1 MAKVGQREIKTQ
13 EQIIQLFKED
23 LGYRYL
29 GDWKE
34 REGNSNI
41 ETEILTEWL
50 KECGHDE
57 VVISKVLREL
67 DQASSV
73 TGSQKLYDANKRM
86 YGLLRYG
93 VRVTPDIGE
102 NNITVNLVDW
112 KNPEA
117 NDFAIAEEV
126 TVHGR
131 NTKRPDLVLY
141 VNGIALGV
149 IELKRSKVF
158 VSEGIRQN
166 LDNQKPEFIEQFF
179 TTNQIVMAGNNTQ
192 GLRYGVIQTP
202 EKYFLEWKKRV
213 KSPEEQQYQPLESGI
228 RSICNKERF
237 LELIHDF
244 IVFDG
249 GIKKICR
256 HNQYYGVKA
265 SQERVRKREGGII
278 WHTQGSGKSLTM
290 VWLAKWIRE
299 NIKNSR
305 VLIIT
310 DRVELDEQ
318 IDTVFAGVDE
328 EIFRARSGDDLVNR
342 LNESVEW
349 LMCSLI
355 HKFGS
360 ASGGDELTDQDID
373 QYIKDIQNHLPHDFE
388 VKGDLYIFIDEC
400 HRTQSGKMHAAMNAI
415 VPNAM
420 LIGFTGT
427 PLLKADKGRSI
438 EIFGP
443 YIDTYK
449 FDEAIEDGV
458 VLDLKY
464 EARDI
469 EQTLNSPEKVD
480 QWFEANTQGLSDV
493 ACASLK
499 KRWGTMQSVLS
510 SQGRLEK
517 IKADILFEFAIRDR
531 LMSGTGNAMLVAG
544 SIYEACKY
552 YELFQ
557 STPLADQC
565 AVVTSYE
572 PNVRDI
578 TGEETGEGE
587 TEALHQYG
595 IYRKMLARYF
605 DTDEDSAMSQVDKFE
620 REVRKQFIKEPSRM
634 KLLIVVDKLLTGF
647 DAPPATVLF
656 IDKSMKDH
664 NLFQAICRVNRLDG
678 ASKDYGYIID
688 YKDLFGSL
696 SQAVAD
702 YTGDAF
708 DKFDE
713 KDVAGLLKNRLEKGK
728 EQLEEVREAIKALC
742 EPVSQP
748 RHINDYMKYFI
759 SADNADDKTR
769 EEDNRKRIMLY
780 RLASK
785 YTRAYSELA
794 NQMQKAGYSIEEA
807 KRIKEEVTHF
817 ENLRQEMQI
826 ASGDSVDLK
835 SYEPAMR
842 HLIDTYIGA
851 EEVKK
856 LTDFENMSLVE
867 LLIQNG
873 EGVVDF
879 LPKGIQK
886 NKRSVAETIENN
898 VRKVIVDEMASNPKY
913 FANMSDLLDA
923 LIEQRNKETIE
934 YRTYLEKIQEL
945 AKQIKQPSGTTSYPP
960 SLSNGPQRVFY
971 DNLEDQEEN
980 IAILIDEQ
988 IRSVKQ
994 DGWRGNKWKE
1004 KEVRLAIAEVLK
1016 LKHDDALVEHFFQ
1029 ITVNQSEY

>member
-1 MAKVGQREIKTQ
+1 MAKVGQLEIKTQ
-13 EQIIQLFKED
+13 EQVIQLFTEE

-34 REGNSNI
+34 RDGNANI
-41 ETEILTEWL
+41 ETEILTSWL
-50 KECGHDE
+50 KECGHDNG
-57 VVISKVLREL
+57 VIEKVIRKLN
-67 DQASSV
+67 QASAI
-73 TGSQKLYDANKRM
+73 TGSQSLYDSNKGVYR
-86 YGLLRYG
+86 LLRYG
-93 VRVTPDIGE
+93 VKVTPDIGE
-102 NNITVNLVDW
+102 NNITVSLVDW
-112 KNPEA
+112 ENPEA

-126 TVHGR
+126 TIHGR

-149 IELKRSKVF
+149 IELKRPKVH
-158 VSEGIRQN
+158 VEEAIRQN
-166 LDNQKPEFIEQFF
+166 LDNQKPEFIEHFF
-179 TTNQIVMAGNNTQ
+179 TTNQIVMAGNYTQ
-192 GLRYGVIQTP
+192 GLKYGVIQTP
-202 EKYFLEWKKRV
+202 EKYFLQWKKRTAE
-213 KSPEEQQYQPLESGI
+213 KEQFKPLEMGI
-228 RSICNKERF
+228 REICNKERF

-244 IVFDG
+244 IVFDS

-256 HNQYYGVKA
+256 HNQYFGVKKA
-265 SQERVRKREGGII
+265 QDRVRKREGGII

-299 NIKNSR
+299 NIKPNSR

-318 IDTVFAGVDE
+318 IEKVFAGVDE
-328 EIFRARSGDDLVNR
+328 DIYHVKSGDDLVNR

-360 ASGGDELTDQDID
+360 AGGDDELTD
-373 QYIKDIQNHLPHDFE
+373 KDIESYIEDLQNHLPHDFE

-400 HRTQSGKMHAAMNAI
+400 HRGQSGKLHAAMNAI

-427 PLLKADKGRSI
+427 PLLKADKTRSI

-449 FDEAIEDGV
+449 FDEAVKDGV
-458 VLDLKY
+458 ILDLKY

-480 QWFEANTQGLSDV
+480 QWFEAQTQGLSDV
-493 ACASLK
+493 ACAALK

-510 SQGRLEK
+510 AQSRLEK
-517 IKADILFEFAIRDR
+517 IKADILFEFATKDR
-531 LMSGTGNAMLVAG
+531 LISGKGNAMLVAS

-557 STPLADQC
+557 NSPLADQC
-565 AVVTSYE
+565 AIVTSYE
-572 PNVRDI
+572 PTVSDI
-578 TGEETGEGE
+578 TGEETGQGQ

-595 IYRKMLARYF
+595 IYRGMLARHF
-605 DTDEDSAMSQVDKFE
+605 NIDEDSAMSKVARFE
-620 REVRKQFIKEPSRM
+620 TEARKRFVEEPSRM

-664 NLFQAICRVNRLDG
+664 GLFQAICRVNRLDG
-678 ASKDYGYIID
+678 ESKDYGYIID

-702 YTGDAF
+702 YTGEAF

-713 KDVAGLLKNRLEKGK
+713 EDVAGLLKNRLQKGR

-742 EPVSQP
+742 EPVAQP
-748 RHINDYMKYFI
+748 RHISDYMKYFV
-759 SADNADDKTR
+759 SADGADEKNR
-769 EEDNRKRIMLY
+769 EEDNRKRVLLY
-780 RLASK
+780 KLASK

-794 NQMQKAGYSIEEA
+794 NEMGKAGYSPEDA
-807 KRIKEEVTHF
+807 RKVKDEVTHY
-817 ENLRQEMQI
+817 ENLRQEMQV
-826 ASGDSVDLK
+826 ASGDSIDLK

-867 LLIQNG
+867 LLIQKG
-873 EGVVDF
+873 EKVADS
-879 LPKGIQK
+879 LPDRIKK
-886 NKRSVAETIENN
+886 DKRSVAETIENN
-898 VRKVIVDEMASNPKY
+898 VRKVIVDATASNPKY
-913 FANMSDLLDA
+913 FGKMSDLLDA
-923 LIEQRNKETIE
+923 LIEQTRQETIE
-934 YRTYLEKIQEL
+934 YKEFLMKIQAL
-945 AKQIKQPSGTTSYPP
+945 AKQVKDPSGTTSYPVT
-960 SLSNGPQRVFY
+960 LTNGPQRVFY
-971 DNLEDQEEN
+971 DNFEDNDKER
-980 IAILIDEQ
+980 AILLDQ
-988 IRSVKQ
+988 RVRAVMQ
-994 DGWRGNKWKE
+994 DDWRNNRWKA
-1004 KEVRLAIAEVLK
+1004 KEVRMTIADVLNI
-1016 LKHDDALVEHFFQ
+1016 DIGDPIVEYFFK
-1029 ITVNQSEY
+1029 ITVEQDEY